1 MLVKNFQHLNRP
13 QTSGDVN
20 GQTELRIVIRS
31 GQHRGQRVRLM
42 SAQSSIGS
50 SMGCT
55 LRAALP
61 GVAPIHCWIQN
72 SGRLTSLQANGYE
85 VILNGRGVTHA
96 ILQPGDNLRLG
107 TLELQIAECPHEL
120 TAAPLPEL
128 SLGAGAAI
136 EMVDTL
142 SHLVE
147 EEQHFEDA
155 PAVASEVSPTSRPT
169 GDLQALR
176 NERRIGHRRLK
187 RALLQLREIQS
198 RLQSLTYREQDL
210 IAANR
215 SLASLQSSER
225 ELLLTQIADHQTHGI
240 KLSQQLVEAEN
251 QLRLE
256 QAKGVTLLEQLQKTQ
271 AALSEAQTKAETLG
285 QDVYSDQQAL
295 IQANQKAEEA
305 HLEHVTFV
313 KHAEH
318 TLENTKK
325 ELAHHLAESLHLQSA
340 LIEQE
345 TRAKSLEEQVAIL
358 EKQLVELQAA
368 APLSPNAKL
377 ADQED
382 LRLQLEAERK
392 QHEQEAAEFTAVRAR
407 LERELTCLA
416 ATVREFQAERISA
429 MESSATCTEEER
441 VAQEMARE
449 ELALLHHKRQAEQEE
464 WTRVRTR
471 FEQERLSLQAQV
483 QQYENERQNLHGSA
497 LELQKQIEQLQDA
510 LAEKDWAIESLT
522 QKHADAMQQLAI
534 QQTHAQLEQAGRSEQ
549 AIQLQNVQQERD
561 VLAEQ
566 VTTLQESL
574 AKYQAD
580 LGVKEAS
587 LAEAQAQLNQLIE
600 ELNASGSEKSN
611 TIQTLQQD
619 LETLRQY
626 VSEKEATWNDRSSL
640 EQIDQ
645 LQKELEEQHQKFEE
659 ARLSSEALQE
669 EHAATVQ
676 LVKELQSQL
685 ADQHSASNNS
695 AASEELLAVV
705 AQRDQQY
712 AQLQLEQETLC
723 EQLLVAEQKVQELSD
738 KVEATEATLA
748 AAQAELHQNAHTST
762 EIEKQWQ
769 SQIAELQS
777 QLAEITSERQNLL
790 DGVQGQSELATELE
804 HTRQLLAECQLEK
817 NRLHDERYELQHEL
831 KRLQEDLQN
840 RQVVEEAVTPDH
852 QEPAALLEEP
862 NSRSDE
868 ARMAASAEDIRMS
881 FSPFNWQAE
890 RERIMQSAREE
901 ASSYQEEAPQQAVQ
915 EPTPGS
921 YQEPQAAYEQP
932 FSAEEPQ
939 EGSVDSVLSRLM
951 KAGVWKADE
960 SSSAE
965 SASTSS
971 PFGTSR
977 DGLVTERFRPEEY
990 QHASENHEAE
1000 MPEEA
1005 SPVAEEPV
1013 TKSADEEAYE
1023 AQLNDLRSSYHMPP
1037 PSGSYYKNEDSR
1049 PTSMTSPATSYS
1061 PPASQTSS
1069 EATEEGDESIESYME
1084 RLLNR
1089 VRGEA
1094 GTAPASDSGKITNPR
1109 MTKVNP
1115 EPEQNIRMTTTTAD
1129 LVDHSE
1135 YIPRSQAPEQVHQLS
1150 ALREL
1155 ANTAARSAIEQ
1166 HAKKN
1171 QRQTSA
1177 NTNVAALGLAA
1188 GGVTLV
1194 AVAAYTGM
1202 WQVWVAAG
1210 GALVGSAVMGVT
1222 YLKDALVALQKPK
1235 AISEVQDSP
1244 AEANEEPTAQ
1254 NDVEQ

>member
-13 QTSGDVN
+13 NTTGDVS

-136 EMVDTL
+136 EMVDNL

-147 EEQHFEDA
+147 EERHLEDA
-155 PAVASEVSPTSRPT
+155 PTPVREPGLESRPT
-169 GDLQALR
+169 RDLQALR
-176 NERRIGHRRLK
+176 NERRLGHRRLK
-187 RALLQLREIQS
+187 RALLRLREIQS

-225 ELLLTQIADHQTHGI
+225 ESLLAQIADHQTHGI
-240 KLSQQLVEAEN
+240 KLSQQLVDAEN

-256 QAKGVTLLEQLQKTQ
+256 QAKGATLLEQLQKTQ
-271 AALSEAQTKAETLG
+271 AALTEAQGKAESLDR
-285 QDVYSDQQAL
+285 DVFADQQAL

-305 HLEHVTFV
+305 HLEHVTYV

-325 ELAHHLAESLHLQSA
+325 ELAHHLAESLRLQSA

-358 EKQLVELQAA
+358 EKQLVDLQSA
-368 APLSPNAKL
+368 APLSLATKS
-377 ADQED
+377 ADQEE
-382 LRLQLEAERK
+382 LRQQLEAERK

-416 ATVREFQAERISA
+416 ATVREFQAERIA
-429 MESSATCTEEER
+429 AIETSSACTEEER

-471 FEQERLSLQAQV
+471 FEQERLALQAQV

-497 LELQKQIEQLQDA
+497 LEVQKQVQQLQDA
-510 LAEKDWAIESLT
+510 LSEKDWSIESLT

-549 AIQLQNVQQERD
+549 AFQLQAVQQEREA
-561 VLAEQ
+561 LAEQ

-574 AKYQAD
+574 SKLQAE
-580 LGVKEAS
+580 LGLKDAS
-587 LAEAQAQLNQLIE
+587 LAETQAQLNQLIE
-600 ELNASGSEKSN
+600 ELNTSGFEKSN
-611 TIQTLQQD
+611 TIQTLQLD

-640 EQIDQ
+640 EQIER
-645 LQKELEEQHQKFEE
+645 LQKELEEQRQSAEE
-659 ARLSSEALQE
+659 ARLSSTALQE

-676 LVKELQSQL
+676 LVKELQTQL
-685 ADQHSASNNS
+685 SEQQPLPTNH
-695 AASEELLAVV
+695 AASDELLAVV

-712 AQLQLEQETLC
+712 AQLQLEQESLC
-723 EQLLVAEQKVQELSD
+723 EQLLVAEQKVQELSE
-738 KVEATEATLA
+738 KLA
-748 AAQAELHQNAHTST
+748 AQEAALATAQAEQSQAVSTSA
-762 EIEKQWQ
+762 EVEKQWE
-769 SQIAELQS
+769 SKWAELQS
-777 QLAEITSERQNLL
+777 QLAEITSERNLL
-790 DGVQGQSELATELE
+790 LENSQSQSDLTLELD

-831 KRLQEDLQN
+831 KRLQEDLQA
-840 RQVVEEAVTPDH
+840 RPASEAVLPECSSPADVVEDH
-852 QEPAALLEEP
+852 G
-862 NSRSDE
+862 NRSDE

-890 RERIMQSAREE
+890 RERIMSAAREE
-901 ASSYQEEAPQQAVQ
+901 ASSYQEEAPQQVAH
-915 EPTPGS
+915 EPTQAS
-921 YQEPQAAYEQP
+921 YQEPQASYEP
-932 FSAEEPQ
+932 STPSEAP
-939 EGSVDSVLSRLM
+939 GDGGVDSVLSRLM

-965 SASTSS
+965 SIPAASN
-971 PFGTSR
+971 FGTSR

-990 QHASENHEAE
+990 QRASESQEAE
-1000 MPEEA
+1000 VTDEA
-1005 SPVAEEPV
+1005 TPIAEEPV
-1013 TKSADEEAYE
+1013 AKSADEEAYE

-1037 PSGSYYKNEDSR
+1037 PSGSYYKNEETR
-1049 PTSMTSPATSYS
+1049 QTSMTPQSTSYS
-1061 PPASQTSS
+1061 PPASATSPQAS
-1069 EATEEGDESIESYME
+1069 EEGDESIESYME

-1094 GTAPASDSGKITNPR
+1094 GTAPTTDSGKITNPR
-1109 MTKVNP
+1109 MTQVTP

-1135 YIPRSQAPEQVHQLS
+1135 YVPRSQAPEQVHQLS

-1155 ANTAARSAIEQ
+1155 ANTAARSAIEH

-1171 QRQTSA
+1171 QRLTSA
-1177 NTNVAALGLAA
+1177 NTNVAAMGLAA
-1188 GGVTLV
+1188 GGLALG

-1210 GALVGSAVMGVT
+1210 SAVGGSALMGGKF
-1222 YLKDALVALQKPK
+1222 LKDALGAAQKPK
-1235 AISEVQDSP
+1235 P
-1244 AEANEEPTAQ
+1244 AESHEPTAEVSEEP
-1254 NDVEQ
+1254 DSVTDAEK

>member
-13 QTSGDVN
+13 NTSGEAT

-136 EMVDTL
+136 EMVDNL
-142 SHLVE
+142 AHLVE
-147 EEQHFEDA
+147 EEQHLEDSPA
-155 PAVASEVSPTSRPT
+155 PVREPVLESRPT
-169 GDLQALR
+169 RDLQALR
-176 NERRIGHRRLK
+176 NERRLGHRRLK
-187 RALLQLREIQS
+187 RALLRLREIQS

-225 ELLLTQIADHQTHGI
+225 ESLLAQIADHQTHGI

-256 QAKGVTLLEQLQKTQ
+256 QAKGATLLEQLQKTQ
-271 AALSEAQTKAETLG
+271 AALTEAQGKAESLD
-285 QDVYSDQQAL
+285 QDVYADQQAL
-295 IQANQKAEEA
+295 VQANQKAEEA
-305 HLEHVTFV
+305 HLEHVTYV

-325 ELAHHLAESLHLQSA
+325 ELAHHLAESLHLQAA

-345 TRAKSLEEQVAIL
+345 TRAKSLEVQVAIL
-358 EKQLVELQAA
+358 EKQLVDLQSA
-368 APLSPNAKL
+368 APLSLAAKS

-382 LRLQLEAERK
+382 LRQQLEAERK
-392 QHEQEAAEFTAVRAR
+392 QHEHEAAEFTAVRAR

-416 ATVREFQAERISA
+416 ATVREFQAERLAAI
-429 MESSATCTEEER
+429 ETSSACTEEER

-471 FEQERLSLQAQV
+471 FEQERLALQAQV

-497 LELQKQIEQLQDA
+497 LDVQKQVEQLQNA
-510 LAEKDWAIESLT
+510 LAEKDWSIESLT
-522 QKHADAMQQLAI
+522 QKHADAMQQLAM
-534 QQTHAQLEQAGRSEQ
+534 QQTHAQLEQSGRSEQ
-549 AIQLQNVQQERD
+549 LLTLQAAQQEREM
-561 VLAEQ
+561 LAGQ
-566 VTTLQESL
+566 VATLQESL
-574 AKYQAD
+574 ATLQLELEEKNS
-580 LGVKEAS
+580 S
-587 LAEAQAQLNQLIE
+587 LAEAQTQLNQLIE
-600 ELNASGSEKSN
+600 DLKADGTEKSEK
-611 TIQTLQQD
+611 IQTLQQD
-619 LETLRQY
+619 LDTLRQY
-626 VSEKEATWNDRSSL
+626 VSEMEATWNDRSSL
-640 EQIDQ
+640 DLIDQ
-645 LQKELEEQHQKFEE
+645 LRKELEEQRQVAEE
-659 ARLSSEALQE
+659 ARLSSDALQE
-669 EHAATVQ
+669 EHAAATR
-676 LVKELQSQL
+676 LVEELQAQL
-685 ADQHSASNNS
+685 AQQQAIPAAPSAN
-695 AASEELLAVV
+695 EELLTIV

-712 AQLQLEQETLC
+712 AQLQIEQEGLC
-723 EQLLVAEQKVQELSD
+723 EQLIVAEQKVQDLSE
-738 KVEATEATLA
+738 KLA
-748 AAQAELHQNAHTST
+748 AKEAALATAQAEQNEAIDTSK
-762 EIEKQWQ
+762 EIEKHWE
-769 SQIAELQS
+769 SQLADLQS
-777 QLAEITSERQNLL
+777 QLAEVTTERDQLLQNN
-790 DGVQGQSELATELE
+790 QGQADLVSELD

-831 KRLQEDLQN
+831 KRLQEDLQA
-840 RQVVEEAVTPDH
+840 RPVAPLVATPEHPSSSEVVEE
-852 QEPAALLEEP
+852 QGG
-862 NSRSDE
+862 RSDE

-890 RERIMQSAREE
+890 RERIMTAAREE
-901 ASSYQEEAPQQAVQ
+901 GSSYQEEAPQQVAH
-915 EPTPGS
+915 EPTQANIP
-921 YQEPQAAYEQP
+921 EPRTAHEQP
-932 FSAEEPQ
+932 TPAEEPG

-960 SSSAE
+960 SSSAG
-965 SASTSS
+965 STPAAPSLS
-971 PFGTSR
+971 TSR

-990 QHASENHEAE
+990 QHASENHE
-1000 MPEEA
+1000 PEVSDEA
-1005 SPVAEEPV
+1005 TPIAEEP
-1013 TKSADEEAYE
+1013 TAKTPDEEAYE

-1037 PSGSYYKNEDSR
+1037 PSGSYYKNEESR
-1049 PTSMTSPATSYS
+1049 ATSMTPPSTSYS
-1061 PPASQTSS
+1061 PPASQSTS
-1069 EATEEGDESIESYME
+1069 EGAEEGDESIESYME

-1109 MTKVNP
+1109 MTQVP
-1115 EPEQNIRMTTTTAD
+1115 QEPEQNVRMTTTTAD
-1129 LVDHSE
+1129 FVDHSE
-1135 YIPRSQAPEQVHQLS
+1135 YVPRSQAPEQVHQLS

-1155 ANTAARSAIEQ
+1155 ANTAARSAIEH

-1171 QRQTSA
+1171 QRLTSA
-1177 NTNVAALGLAA
+1177 NTNVAAMGLAA
-1188 GGVTLV
+1188 GGL
-1194 AVAAYTGM
+1194 ALALVAAYTGM

-1210 GALVGSAVMGVT
+1210 GAIGGSALMGGKF
-1222 YLKDALVALQKPK
+1222 LKDALGTTQQPK
-1235 AISEVQDSP
+1235 ASETQEPS
-1244 AEANEEPTAQ
+1244 AEVSEETSNAI
-1254 NDVEQ
+1254 DGEK